1 MKNVKVE
8 EFSVDSSKLK
18 GFAKKYD
25 KDSRNVLLRHAL
37 NKNSISDVVYD
48 AKNEADTNYDFS
60 IEVKTLPVSN
70 QKRSGRCWIFAACNV
85 LREKIAKEI
94 NIENIEISQ
103 NYIAFYDKLEKA
115 NFLLTS
121 IADLAKEKPD
131 SRVLM
136 HLLANGVSDGGQW
149 DMFVSL
155 VKKYGIVPKN
165 VYEESFTSSETAH
178 MTKLINVN
186 LRKFASYAHET
197 YKKEK
202 NLDKIREEKNKL
214 MKKIY
219 DLMLDLFGVP
229 PQKFDFEY
237 IDKDDNYHFE
247 KDYTP
252 KSFFDKF
259 IGNEID
265 EYISLI
271 NAPTKDKK
279 YMTSYT
285 IKYLGN
291 VVGGKMVKHLNLPI
305 ERIIELILSQLKD
318 NEIVWFGSDV
328 SFYGNRAQGHWDDK
342 SYDYETPFGLDFDY
356 DKGECLDF
364 GISAMNHAMCITGV
378 DLKDNIPLKWKIENS
393 WGSENGYKGYY
404 FMSDTWFKKYTYQ
417 AVVKRKYLSEEERN
431 AYDKD
436 PVVLKPW
443 DPMGSLAD

>member
-1 MKNVKVE
+1 MEKAVPITLDQFTTHIESYNKDPKNTI
-8 EFSVDSSKLK
+8 
-18 GFAKKYD
+18 
-25 KDSRNVLLRHAL
+25 LRHAL
-37 NKNSISDVVYD
+37 SKTSIQDIVYSRD
-48 AKNEADTNYDFS
+48 NHSKAYFAFS
-60 IEVKTLPVSN
+60 HSIKTLPVTN
-70 QKRSGRCWIFAACNV
+70 QKKTGRCWIFAALNV
-85 LREKIAKEI
+85 LREIIAKKLNLKEFELSQSYISLFDKIEKI
-94 NIENIEISQ
+94 NYELEAIIDLIDVD
-103 NYIAFYDKLEKA
+103 YDDRTLCHILH
-115 NFLLTS
+115 NT
-121 IADLAKEKPD
+121 I
-131 SRVLM
+131 
-136 HLLANGVSDGGQW
+136 SDGGQW

-186 LRKFASYAHET
+186 LRKFASFAHES
-197 YKKEK
+197 YKKDK
-202 NLDKIREEKNKL
+202 NLDVIREEKNKL

-219 DLMLDLFGVP
+219 DIMLDLFGVP

-271 NAPTKDKK
+271 HAPTKDKK

-305 ERIIELILSQLKD
+305 DRIIELILLQLKD
-318 NEIVWFGSDV
+318 DEIVWFGSDV
-328 SFYGNRAQGHWDDK
+328 SFYGNRTQGHWDDK

-417 AVVKRKYLSEEERN
+417 AVIKRKYLSEEERN
-431 AYDKD
+431 AYDKE

>member
-1 MKNVKVE
+1 MHNHSKAYFA
-8 EFSVDSSKLK
+8 FS
-18 GFAKKYD
+18 
-25 KDSRNVLLRHAL
+25 H
-37 NKNSISDVVYD
+37 SI
-48 AKNEADTNYDFS
+48 
-60 IEVKTLPVSN
+60 KTLPVTN
-70 QKRSGRCWIFAACNV
+70 QKKTGRCWIFAALNV
-85 LREKIAKEI
+85 LREIIAKKLNLKEFELSQSYISLFDKIEKI
-94 NIENIEISQ
+94 NYELEAIIDLIDVD
-103 NYIAFYDKLEKA
+103 YDDRTLCHILH
-115 NFLLTS
+115 NT
-121 IADLAKEKPD
+121 I
-131 SRVLM
+131 
-136 HLLANGVSDGGQW
+136 SDGGQW

-186 LRKFASYAHET
+186 LRKFASFAHES
-197 YKKEK
+197 YKKDK
-202 NLDKIREEKNKL
+202 NLDVIREEKNKL

-219 DLMLDLFGVP
+219 DIMLDLFGVP

-271 NAPTKDKK
+271 HAPTKDKK

-305 ERIIELILSQLKD
+305 DRIIELILLQLKD
-318 NEIVWFGSDV
+318 DEIVWFGSDV
-328 SFYGNRAQGHWDDK
+328 SFYGNRTQGHWDDK
-342 SYDYETPFGLDFDY
+342 SYDYETPFGLNFDY

-417 AVVKRKYLSEEERN
+417 AVIKRKYLSEEERN
-431 AYDKD
+431 AYDKE

>member
-1 MKNVKVE
+1 
-8 EFSVDSSKLK
+8 
-18 GFAKKYD
+18 
-25 KDSRNVLLRHAL
+25 
-37 NKNSISDVVYD
+37 
-48 AKNEADTNYDFS
+48 
-60 IEVKTLPVSN
+60 
-70 QKRSGRCWIFAACNV
+70 
-85 LREKIAKEI
+85 
-94 NIENIEISQ
+94 
-103 NYIAFYDKLEKA
+103 
-115 NFLLTS
+115 
-121 IADLAKEKPD
+121 
-131 SRVLM
+131 
-136 HLLANGVSDGGQW
+136 
-149 DMFVSL
+149 MFVSL

-252 KSFFDKF
+252 KSFFEKF

-265 EYISLI
+265 EYVSLI
-271 NAPTKDKK
+271 HAPTKDKK

-328 SFYGNRAQGHWDDK
+328 SFYGNRAQGHWHDK
-342 SYDYETPFGLDFDY
+342 SYDYETPFALGFDY

-364 GISAMNHAMCITGV
+364 EISAMNHDMCITGV
-378 DLKDNIPLKWKIENS
+378 DLKDNIPHKWKIENS

-404 FMSDTWFKKYTYQ
+404 FMSDTCFKKYTYQ
-417 AVVKRKYLSEEERN
+417 AVIKRKYLNEEERN
-431 AYDKD
+431 AYDKE